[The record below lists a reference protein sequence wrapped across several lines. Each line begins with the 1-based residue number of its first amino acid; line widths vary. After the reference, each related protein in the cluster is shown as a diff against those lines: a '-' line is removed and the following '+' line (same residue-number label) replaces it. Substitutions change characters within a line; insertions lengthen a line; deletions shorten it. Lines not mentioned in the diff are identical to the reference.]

1 MSEKAFAQFREMV
14 LDDEHLQARMR
25 DIMERSE
32 FITTVVAAAC
42 EAGYEITAEDV
53 EFQMNAGRRAW
64 IERWI

>member
-14 LDDEHLQARMR
+14 LDDERLQARLR

-32 FITTVVAAAC
+32 FITTVVAAAG